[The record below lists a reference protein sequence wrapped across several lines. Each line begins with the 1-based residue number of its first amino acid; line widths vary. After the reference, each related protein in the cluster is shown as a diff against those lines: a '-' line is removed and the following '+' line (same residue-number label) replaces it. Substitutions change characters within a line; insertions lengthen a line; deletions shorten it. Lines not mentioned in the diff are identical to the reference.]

1 MQETDP
7 MTQRSTTIPAPAGSG
22 LDEPL
27 AIPSGDLLIGGE
39 WTAAASG
46 ARRDQLDP
54 STGQPIASIASGGA
68 ADVGQAIASASDAFA
83 AWSAWPA
90 QRRRDVLLELAR
102 LIDEREL
109 ELGVLRSLE
118 TGAPLKRKRGPSLA
132 AEWTRYYAGWVDK
145 IEGSSATPYSGPS
158 VSFTVPEPYGVVA
171 VLTPWNGGMVSAAM
185 KVAPALAAGNTVVL
199 KPAELAA
206 LGPLRFAELCL
217 EAGIPAGVLN
227 VVPGGAD
234 AGAALVSDRRVGKI
248 SFTGGGATARR
259 IMEAAA
265 QTLTPVVLELGGKSA
280 DLVFPDAD
288 LDVAAMTV
296 VQASLANLAGQ
307 GCVLPTRLLVHDAVY
322 DEVQAKVTAMAE
334 SIRVGRPFDE
344 GVQMG
349 PIIDSVNCERIL
361 VTIERARAQG
371 AGELLTG
378 GHRVEGE
385 LADGYFVAPTVF
397 GSVDN
402 TSELAQQEVFG
413 PVLALV
419 RFGDEDE
426 AIALANESD
435 YGLGGLVYTRDID
448 RAHRVAKRL
457 RAGYVGINTFPPMPP
472 NAPFGG
478 VKQSGFGREGGR
490 EGLMEFLQIKNVY
503 VGLSS

>member
-1 MQETDP
+1 
-7 MTQRSTTIPAPAGSG
+7 MTHNTRHTLPAPAGSG
-22 LDEPL
+22 LDSPV
-27 AIPSGDLLIGGE
+27 PVPTGDLLIDGE
-39 WTAAASG
+39 FVPARSG
-46 ARRDQLDP
+46 DRREQLDP
-54 STGQPIASIASGGA
+54 SNGRPLASIAIGGP
-68 ADVGQAIASASDAFA
+68 DDIDQAIGSATDAFA
-83 AWSAWPA
+83 AWSSWPA
-90 QRRRDVLLELAR
+90 HRRRDVLLELAR
-102 LIDEREL
+102 LIDAHEL

-145 IEGSSATPYSGPS
+145 IEGTTATPYSGPS
-158 VSFTVPEPYGVVA
+158 VSYTVPEPYGVIA

-199 KPAELAA
+199 KPADLAA

-217 EAGIPAGVLN
+217 EAGIPPGVLN
-227 VVPGGAD
+227 VVPGGPA
-234 AGAALVSDRRVGKI
+234 AGAALVSDSRIGKI
-248 SFTGGGATARR
+248 SFTGGGVTARR
-259 IMEAAA
+259 IMAAA
-265 QTLTPVVLELGGKSA
+265 AETLTPVVLELGGKSA

-288 LDVAAMTV
+288 IDVATATA
-296 VQASLANLAGQ
+296 VQASLANIAGQ

-322 DEVQAKVTAMAE
+322 DEVAGKVAMMAAAL
-334 SIRVGRPFDE
+334 RVGRPFDD

-349 PIIDSVNCERIL
+349 PVIDAANCERIL
-361 VTIERARAQG
+361 GLIAKARADG
-371 AGELLTG
+371 DGELLTG
-378 GHRVEGE
+378 GDRLDGD

-397 GSVDN
+397 GAVDN
-402 TSELAQQEVFG
+402 ASDIAQHEVFG

-426 AIALANESD
+426 AVELANGTQ

-448 RAHRVAKRL
+448 RAHRLAKRL
-457 RAGYVGINTFPPMPP
+457 QAGYIGINAFPPMPP

-478 VKQSGFGREGGR
+478 VKASGFGREGGR
-490 EGLMEFLQIKNVY
+490 DGLMEFLQIKNVY

>member
-1 MQETDP
+1 
-7 MTQRSTTIPAPAGSG
+7 
-22 LDEPL
+22 
-27 AIPSGDLLIGGE
+27 
-39 WTAAASG
+39 
-46 ARRDQLDP
+46 
-54 STGQPIASIASGGA
+54 
-68 ADVGQAIASASDAFA
+68 
-83 AWSAWPA
+83 
-90 QRRRDVLLELAR
+90 
-102 LIDEREL
+102 
-109 ELGVLRSLE
+109 
-118 TGAPLKRKRGPSLA
+118 
-132 AEWTRYYAGWVDK
+132 
-145 IEGSSATPYSGPS
+145 
-158 VSFTVPEPYGVVA
+158 
-171 VLTPWNGGMVSAAM
+171 MVSAAM

-217 EAGIPAGVLN
+217 EAGIPPGVLN

-234 AGAALVSDRRVGKI
+234 AGAALTSDRRIGKI

-280 DLVFPDAD
+280 DIVFPDAD
-288 LDVAAMTV
+288 LDVAAMTA

-307 GCVLPTRLLVHDAVY
+307 GCVLPTRLLVHDDVYAAV
-322 DEVQAKVTAMAE
+322 EQKVATMADA
-334 SIRVGRPFDE
+334 IKVGRPFDE

-349 PIIDSVNCERIL
+349 PIIDGANCERIL
-361 VTIERARAQG
+361 STIERARAEG
-371 AGELLTG
+371 AGELLSG
-378 GHRVEGE
+378 GHRVGGD
-385 LADGYFVAPTVF
+385 LADGYFVEPTVF

-402 TSELAQQEVFG
+402 SSELAQREVFG

-426 AIALANESD
+426 AVALANATD

-457 RAGYVGINTFPPMPP
+457 QAGYVGINTFPPMPP